1 MKYIFKNIKLFY
13 TEEKFLFGLTFLTIF
28 VSVLMV
34 HFSYGLYQ
42 SYMLE
47 KELVSVDQTYLSVQ
61 MNYELEKYNQDDETG
76 GYRLKSNK
84 TKQYI
89 TLAQFYRLVKE
100 LSKSFQE
107 DLVSVDL
114 RAEVDNYPLE
124 FGFNIEDNKI
134 VRSDYVM
141 SNMKK
146 NGILTEGRYFTK
158 KEYDDGMDSAII
170 FDQKWNAGNTPFT
183 DNMKIDDDHILLN
196 GKKYKI
202 IGKQSIYADLPMIPI
217 TSLKEDTIIFDFIS
231 FEFGHGVNS
240 EEYNELKQ
248 AVEENFGELASLETL
263 NLPDNDKV
271 YLYNTIIIVSVFI
284 ALISGINFA
293 ILYRYILQSREK
305 SLRILRICGMTKQ
318 KGIIYFITECILLV
332 TPAYLSAVLVFAGI
346 FLPKA
351 GSWFYYMQKSYPMTV
366 YGALFGIYYGT
377 SIIIL
382 LCMTLSKKTGGRA

>member
-1 MKYIFKNIKLFY
+1 MKYILKNIKLFY
-13 TEEKFLFGLTFLTIF
+13 TEEKFLFGLTFLTAF
-28 VSVLMV
+28 VSVLML

-382 LCMTLSKKTGGRA
+382 LCMTLSQKTGGRA

>member
-1 MKYIFKNIKLFY
+1 
-13 TEEKFLFGLTFLTIF
+13 
-28 VSVLMV
+28 
-34 HFSYGLYQ
+34 
-42 SYMLE
+42 MLE